1 MEKDYLDI
9 AYTKRV
15 ERSQALADTLIKVY
29 PEYFKNL
36 SICQQRNFAI
46 ILNNTIK
53 WLHSLSSKQLEN
65 DEIDSAAFLK
75 NTINSYLKFIENDIE
90 VIGLEVPFTTFKSN
104 DNKMTYCIKASCQ
117 HQNADEFIKKCK
129 SMPENQNHYVSILC
143 FTKDYRGINTIF
155 GSFDCIPFK
164 ISY

>member
-15 ERSQALADTLIKVY
+15 ERSQVLVDNLIKVF

-36 SICQQRNFAI
+36 SICQQRNLAI

-65 DEIDSAAFLK
+65 DEIDSAYFLK
-75 NTINSYLKFIENDIE
+75 NTINSYLKLIENGIE

-117 HQNADEFIKKCK
+117 YQNADDLIKKCERYASLK
-129 SMPENQNHYVSILC
+129 AWHLLLSSRLLLSSC
-143 FTKDYRGINTIF
+143 FIQCSSLQCKH
-155 GSFDCIPFK
+155 C
-164 ISY
+164 

>member
-15 ERSQALADTLIKVY
+15 ERSQALANNLIKVF

-65 DEIDSAAFLK
+65 DEIDSAYFLK
-75 NTINSYLKFIENDIE
+75 NTINSYLKLIENDIE
-90 VIGLEVPFTTFKSN
+90 VIGLEVPFTTFKC
-104 DNKMTYCIKASCQ
+104 DDGEKDYCIKAS
-117 HQNADEFIKKCK
+117 HLYQNVDELIMKCK
-129 SMPENQNHYVSILC
+129 SMPEKSKSLY
-143 FTKDYRGINTIF
+143 INSLF
-155 GSFDCIPFK
+155 
-164 ISY
+164 Y

>member
-15 ERSQALADTLIKVY
+15 ERSQLLVDNLIKVY

-36 SICQQRNFAI
+36 SICQQRNLAI

-65 DEIDSAAFLK
+65 DEIASAAFLK

-104 DNKMTYCIKASCQ
+104 DNKMSYCIKASFQ
-117 HQNADEFIKKCK
+117 HQNADELIMKCK
-129 SMPENQNHYVSILC
+129 SMPENQNCYVSILC

>member
-1 MEKDYLDI
+1 MRENYIDVAYLSRID
-9 AYTKRV
+9 
-15 ERSQALADTLIKVY
+15 RSQVLVNQWAKVF
-29 PEYFKNL
+29 PENFKDL
-36 SICQQRNFAI
+36 SICQQRNLAI

-65 DEIDSAAFLK
+65 DEIESAYFLK
-75 NTINSYLKFIENDIE
+75 NTINSYLKLIENDIE
-90 VIGLEVPFTTFKSN
+90 VIGLEVPFTTFKSD

-117 HQNADEFIKKCK
+117 YQNADELIKKCK

-143 FTKDYRGINTIF
+143 FTRNKGTDAIF
-155 GSFDCIPFK
+155 GSFDCVPFK